1 MRGEGGVVRKV
12 YFSILVNGLFSASSE
27 WICGARGEYFA
38 ENSEERKV
46 PKIRKLVILLVLF
59 PVLSRTQKKAN
70 NLVFGFQFWA
80 EVRTYFCLTIS
91 QLFLFKTPIS
101 RSRTIT
107 SSCQQAMFLG

>member
-1 MRGEGGVVRKV
+1 MRKV

-59 PVLSRTQKKAN
+59 PV
-70 NLVFGFQFWA
+70 
-80 EVRTYFCLTIS
+80 E
-91 QLFLFKTPIS
+91 
-101 RSRTIT
+101 
-107 SSCQQAMFLG
+107 SCQELRRKQIIWYLGFSFGQRLGLTCA

>member
-1 MRGEGGVVRKV
+1 MRKV

-27 WICGARGEYFA
+27 WICGARGEYFE
-38 ENSEERKV
+38 ENSEERKSL
-46 PKIRKLVILLVLF
+46 KIREMVILLVLF
-59 PVLSRTQKKAN
+59 PVLSRAQKKAN
-70 NLVFGFQFWA
+70 NFVFWFQFWA

-91 QLFLFKTPIS
+91 QQFLFKTPIS